1 MNCADV
7 SGHQE
12 KNMDDDK
19 SLPTAY
25 RIRAAEPRDAVSL
38 TALLGDDAVYPNLLQ
53 TPFTPE
59 SVRQERLA
67 KHDMA
72 NLNIV
77 AVTGD
82 VNAERV
88 IANAGLYQASPLL
101 RRSHVRGLGISIAPD
116 WQGKGVG
123 KALMTAMMDWADNW
137 ANVLRIEL
145 EVFPDNARAI
155 ALYTQFG
162 FVQEGQKRCDSL
174 RHGVYANSI
183 LMARLHPKQPL
194 LSV

>member
-1 MNCADV
+1 
-7 SGHQE
+7 
-12 KNMDDDK
+12 MDDK
-19 SLPTAY
+19 TLNQAY
-25 RIRAAEPRDAVSL
+25 RIRAAEPRDALSL
-38 TALLGDDAVYPNLLQ
+38 TALLNDDAVYPNLLQ

-77 AVTGD
+77 AVVSSGD
-82 VNAERV
+82 SERV

-101 RRSHVRGLGISIAPD
+101 RRAHVRGLGISIAPD

-145 EVFPDNARAI
+145 EVFPDNVRAI

-162 FVQEGQKRCDSL
+162 FVQEGQKRCDSF
-174 RHGVYANSI
+174 RHGEYANS
-183 LMARLHPKQPL
+183 LFMARLHPQQPVL
-194 LSV
+194 RAQL